1 MPVFGE
7 LALETIAARLPR
19 VASLD
24 AAAWTLPGA
33 EILQLAF
40 EVAEDTRALLPRAMH
55 PAIPPYA
62 TWLVTRY
69 PESPVGPFALAQ
81 LRLMGRAGAHPRGFV
96 LGGRRQHAR
105 RPPGRLPMAGACPRH
120 RAR

>member
-7 LALETIAARLPR
+7 LALETIATRLPR

-40 EVAEDTRALLPRAMH
+40 EIAEGTRALLPRAMH
-55 PAIPPYA
+55 PAIPPYLRGWDA
-62 TWLVTRY
+62 LG
-69 PESPVGPFALAQ
+69 PKPLGPFALAHS
-81 LRLMGRAGAHPRGFV
+81 A
-96 LGGRRQHAR
+96 
-105 RPPGRLPMAGACPRH
+105 
-120 RAR
+120 

>member
-40 EVAEDTRALLPRAMH
+40 EVTDDTRALLPRAMH

-69 PESPVGPFALAQ
+69 P
-81 LRLMGRAGAHPRGFV
+81 
-96 LGGRRQHAR
+96 
-105 RPPGRLPMAGACPRH
+105 
-120 RAR
+120 

>member
-1 MPVFGE
+1 MPVFGG
-7 LALETIAARLPR
+7 LAVETIAARLPR

-40 EVAEDTRALLPRAMH
+40 EVADGTRALLPRAMH

-69 PESPVGPFALAQ
+69 PESPVGPFAPRPAAPDGTGRGASAG
-81 LRLMGRAGAHPRGFV
+81 LRP
-96 LGGRRQHAR
+96 R
-105 RPPGRLPMAGACPRH
+105 RPSRARPRPLGRLPMAGACPQH